1 VIEDLISVKHTTT
14 YIHNIRSFNF
24 DPVYT
29 SPLLMSQ
36 HNEQEFFVESI
47 ITHRWS
53 RNRQSTLEL
62 HVRWAAEFG
71 HCRIPCLV
79 VIALVAE
86 RRGLLSAPPVLALF
100 A

>member
-1 VIEDLISVKHTTT
+1 VIEDLISVKHTIA

-53 RNRQSTLEL
+53 RNRQTILEF
-62 HVRWAAEFG
+62 HVRWAA
-71 HCRIPCLV
+71 L
-79 VIALVAE
+79 AAE